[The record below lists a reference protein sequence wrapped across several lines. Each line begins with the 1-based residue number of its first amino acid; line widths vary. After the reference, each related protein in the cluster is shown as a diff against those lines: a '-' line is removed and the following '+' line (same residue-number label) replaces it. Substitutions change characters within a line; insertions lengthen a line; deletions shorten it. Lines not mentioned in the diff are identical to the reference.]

1 MTSKTTKGKKSK
13 NTKRREIKCLRCGKP
28 TTIKRNYEYYCSEL
42 CQVQEGIDRKE
53 TGKTIKAFTG
63 SHKQLMEF
71 LCKKAM
77 LYELYQI
84 LYKKYYF
91 TINQINNKE
100 HKESYKISYP
110 TFSLYYNPLN
120 KKKTF
125 SLFITDSISKCINH
139 HKPIQLKFTNKNNN
153 EIKI

>member
-53 TGKTIKAFTG
+53 TGKTIKAFSG
-63 SHKQLMEF
+63 SHKQLMDF
-71 LCKKAM
+71 LCMKAM

-84 LYKKYYF
+84 LYKKYYI
-91 TINQINNKE
+91 TINLNNNKE
-100 HKESYKISYP
+100 QNESYKISLS
-110 TFSLYYNPLN
+110 TISLYYNPLN
-120 KKKTF
+120 KNKPY
-125 SLFITDSISKCINH
+125 SLFITDSLNKSINLH
-139 HKPIQLKFTNKNNN
+139 LQIELKYL
-153 EIKI
+153 IKK